1 MTSRATILGV
11 EIDAVTM
18 PEAIG
23 AFQRFVARRQPS
35 LVYSLNVD
43 LCMKIQR
50 DAELRAIYRAADLV
64 LVDGTPMMWAARF
77 LGCPLPMRVSGS
89 DFLPGFCGV
98 AAREGYRVFLLGAA
112 PGVAERAKSW
122 LESRNPGLNI
132 AGTYAPPFGFEQDE
146 HENARIVDAIR
157 HAAPDVLFAAF
168 GPSKQEK
175 WLFRFRNELQVPV
188 AMGVGSSFDYLAGRL
203 KRAPTWVQKAGLEWT
218 FRLAQEPRRLCR
230 RYLVDDPPFV
240 YHVLKQR
247 FRDRPALGARPR
259 FSTHDHSGSV
269 DERS

>member
-11 EIDAVTM
+11 GIDAVTM
-18 PEAIG
+18 PEAIH
-23 AFQRFVARRQPS
+23 AFQRFIARRQPS

-50 DAELRAIYRAADLV
+50 DAELRAMYHAADLV

-89 DFLPGFCGV
+89 DFLPRFCGV

-146 HENARIVDAIR
+146 HENATIIDTIR

-203 KRAPTWVQKAGLEWT
+203 KRAPMWVQKAGLEWT
-218 FRLAQEPRRLCR
+218 FRLAQEPLRLWR
-230 RYLVDDPPFV
+230 RYLLDNPPFV
-240 YHVLKQR
+240 YHIARQR
-247 FRDRPALGARPR
+247 LQRRGLAEARPR
-259 FSTHDHSGSV
+259 ISTND
-269 DERS
+269 RSP